1 MLKRVH
7 TLTSLSIH
15 KNMTKLTSMDMQV
28 QIFEPIGHR
37 VPKFAVKCQFDISGL
52 RNVILN
58 AKGQSIRPDF

>member
-1 MLKRVH
+1 LTCDVFH
-7 TLTSLSIH
+7 TAKKVYFSRLIQNIDRH
-15 KNMTKLTSMDMQV
+15 
-28 QIFEPIGHR
+28 GHR

>member
-37 VPKFAVKCQFDISGL
+37 VPKFAVKCRLLHQNSSMVPL
-52 RNVILN
+52 R
-58 AKGQSIRPDF
+58 GQEIR